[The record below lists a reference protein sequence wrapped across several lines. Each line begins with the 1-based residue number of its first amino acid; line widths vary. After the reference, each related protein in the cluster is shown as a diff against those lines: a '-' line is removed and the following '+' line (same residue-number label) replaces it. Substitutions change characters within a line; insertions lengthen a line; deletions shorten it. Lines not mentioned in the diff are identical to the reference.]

1 MRKIISFLLLQL
13 SFVFIL
19 PVSAADEDY
28 RPLLKVGKAWDWY
41 LHNPTYR
48 YEWNYHYRVV
58 GDTIVDGERWY
69 KMTTKGTNLSTGEV
83 VSEGGP
89 CSIYLEKDKKVFL
102 REYDSWSLIYDF
114 TMKVGDVITIGDT
127 FRREVITEDSIT
139 VKGENYR
146 RLTLQDSYFERH
158 DTLSTTLYWVEGIG
172 GSLGMMDSGTMMS
185 FGGNCLSACYED
197 GKRIFT
203 GWDFGEI
210 PSSYDNILR
219 DENRIWKRARKQSAD
234 NGSVVCYEELKLY
247 DTAMWRDT
255 FFSYV
260 YSQGYRAGGENEWS
274 WKPEKFWIRDVDG
287 KIYLLQGED
296 TPEGTIVDDNV
307 SCHLI
312 MDFTLKEG
320 EELRTFNGTDSVTY
334 QVIAVSDTIFE
345 YSTDHRLR
353 HCIYVKS
360 DQEPEYDCWVE
371 GIGSLY
377 YGIMGVRNLTSDPTS
392 RLLQCSHNG
401 KTLYAAEDE
410 TTGIK
415 ETRNLRKSN
424 PAIFDLQGRR
434 IQGEPKH
441 GMYIQNG
448 KKVMR

>member
-1 MRKIISFLLLQL
+1 MKKFSSLLLLQL

-41 LHNPTYR
+41 CRAAAYAH
-48 YEWNYHYRVV
+48 EWNRHYAVV
-58 GDTIVDGERWY
+58 GDTIVDGEQCY
-69 KMTTKGTNLSTGEV
+69 KVFAEQTDINTGEV
-83 VSEGGP
+83 VLGGTGVF
-89 CSIYLEKDKKVFL
+89 LEKDRKFFL
-102 REYDSWSLIYDF
+102 RQGSTWNMIYNF
-114 TMKVGDVITIGDT
+114 NMNVGDVVTNGDT
-127 FRREVITEDSIT
+127 FKREVIAVDSIT
-139 VKGENYR
+139 VKGETYR
-146 RLTLQDSYFERH
+146 RMIMN
-158 DTLSTTLYWVEGIG
+158 DTYIDRYDTICGTTYWVEGIG
-172 GSLGMMDSGTMMS
+172 GMCGMLTTDSWRPYGLP
-185 FGGNCLSACYED
+185 NCLSACYED

-210 PSSYDNILR
+210 PLSYDWMLR
-219 DENRIWKRARKQSAD
+219 DEDRIWKRARKQSAD

-274 WKPEKFWIRDVDG
+274 WRPEKFWIRDVDG

-296 TPEGTIVDDNV
+296 TPEGTIVDENV

-345 YSTDHRLR
+345 NSTDHRLR

-377 YGIMGVRNLTSDPTS
+377 YGIMGVRNLTSDSTS

-415 ETRNLRKSN
+415 ETRNPRKSN

-434 IQGEPKH
+434 ILGEPKH
-441 GMYIQNG
+441 GVYIQNG